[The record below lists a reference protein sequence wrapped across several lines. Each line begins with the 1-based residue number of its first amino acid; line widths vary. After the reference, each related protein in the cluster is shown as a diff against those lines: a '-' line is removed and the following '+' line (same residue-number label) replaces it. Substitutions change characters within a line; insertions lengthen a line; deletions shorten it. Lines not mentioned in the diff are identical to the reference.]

1 VVIKAATHSI
11 TKPALLQIIHFVE
24 RRINI
29 TQLTNMTDIAV
40 IFAFLGITPCCF
52 QFCKNA
58 PNIGWLY
65 NHERRRSELWEKAQR
80 AINRKIVVGIPG
92 ITTPTAA
99 NPTFSQPNPIRR
111 NFTRGLTWK
120 PPRAA
125 KTLFTVSFW
134 SRLRNILLRKLPTVC
149 NIMNEETIAQERYF
163 EISPYLVFPKATNP
177 FKG

>member
-1 VVIKAATHSI
+1 MKAATHSI
-11 TKPALLQIIHFVE
+11 TKPALPQIIHFVE

-40 IFAFLGITPCCF
+40 IFASLGMTPCCF

-80 AINRKIVVGIPG
+80 AIKRKIVVGIPG

-120 PPRAA
+120 PSRVDKA
-125 KTLFTVSFW
+125 LFNVSFW
-134 SRLRNILLRKLPTVC
+134 SRLRNIVLRKPPTLC
-149 NIMNEETIAQERYF
+149 NIVAEETITQEQF
-163 EISPYLVFPKATNP
+163 F
-177 FKG
+177 